1 MRGTNRGT
9 NPPNAWNNPPKYVEQ
24 TVEQD
29 AESRG
34 TKGGIPQQSVAVPRY
49 LSEVAGG
56 VGAGAGACST
66 QKFHKIP

>member
-1 MRGTNRGT
+1 MEQ
-9 NPPNAWNNPPKYVEQ
+9 PPKYVEHTVEQTPLNAWNNPPKYVEQ

-34 TKGGIPQQSVAVPRY
+34 TKGGILQQSVAVPRY

-66 QKFHKIP
+66 